1 MAKKLTSQKEDYPQ
15 WYQDVI
21 EQAELA
27 EHSLVRGSMVIKPYG
42 YALWEQI
49 QSTLDRMIKD
59 TGHENAYFPLLI
71 PKSLLSKEADHVKGF
86 AKECAIV
93 THYRL
98 KESADGKSVE
108 VDPKAKLEEEYI
120 IRPTSETV
128 MYETYSR
135 WIESY
140 RDLPVMIN
148 QWANVMRWEMRTR
161 FFLRTTEFLWQ
172 EGHTAHATAEE
183 AEEESRKM
191 LDVYKTLAVDYFAM
205 PVVPGEKTENERFP
219 GADHTYTIEAM
230 MKDGKALQA
239 GTSHNLGQNFAK
251 AFDIQYS
258 DKDGKRKH
266 VWQTS
271 WGVSTRL
278 IGGIIMTH
286 GDDKGLVLPP
296 MIAPIQVV
304 LVPIWKKDE
313 QQEAVLNKAKELVA
327 NLREQGIR
335 VKLDARDYQSP
346 GEKFFEWEKKGVPIR
361 LELGPRD
368 IDNNVVIAKVRHND
382 EKLDISM
389 PELAEKIPSL
399 LEQIQ
404 ADMLK
409 TATAFRETQTTTVDS
424 YEEFKKHFESNT
436 GFVQVYWAGSNEEEE
451 MIAKET
457 KATIRCIPFDQPTSP
472 GKCFLTGKE
481 TSQAVIFA
489 KAY

>member
-1 MAKKLTSQKEDYPQ
+1 MAKKLTSQQDDYPQ

-21 EQAELA
+21 EQADLA

-49 QSTLDRMIKD
+49 QSTLDRMIKE

-98 KESADGKSVE
+98 KESEDGKSIE

-172 EGHTAHATAEE
+172 EGHTAHATEEE
-183 AEEESRKM
+183 AEAESRKM

-205 PVVPGEKTENERFP
+205 PVIPGEKTENERFP

-230 MKDGKALQA
+230 MKDGKALQSDN
-239 GTSHNLGQNFAK
+239 THNLGQNFAK

-258 DKDGKRKH
+258 DKDGKRKY

-304 LVPIWKKDE
+304 LVPIWKKDDQKE
-313 QQEAVLNKAKELVA
+313 MVFAKANELIESLKKK
-327 NLREQGIR
+327 NIR
-335 VKLDARDYQSP
+335 VKLDDRDYQTP
-346 GEKFFEWEKKGVPIR
+346 GEKFFEWEKKGIPVR

-368 IDNNVVIAKVRHND
+368 IESNIVIAKIRHND
-382 EKLDISM
+382 QKHEIAM
-389 PELAEKIPSL
+389 EELAKKLPSML
-399 LEQIQ
+399 KEIQ
-404 ADMLK
+404 KDMLK
-409 TATAFRETQTTTVDS
+409 KSTDFREEHTTLIDS
-424 YEEFKKHFESNT
+424 YDEFKQHIKSKG
-436 GFVQVYWAGSNEEEE
+436 GFVKAYWAGSNDDEEQ
-451 MIAKET
+451 IAKET
-457 KATIRCIPFDQPTSP
+457 KASIRCIPFEQPKKS

-481 TSQAVIFA
+481 TDKMVIFA

>member
-1 MAKKLTSQKEDYPQ
+1 MAKKLTLQKDDYPQ
-15 WYQDVI
+15 WYLDVI
-21 EQAELA
+21 EQADLA
-27 EHSLVRGSMVIKPYG
+27 EHSLVRGCMVIKPYG

-49 QSTLDRMIKD
+49 QSTLDAMIKE

-98 KESADGKSVE
+98 KESEDGKSVE
-108 VDPKAKLEEEYI
+108 VDPDAKLEEELI
-120 IRPTSETV
+120 IRPTSETII
-128 MYETYSR
+128 YDAYSR

-172 EGHTAHATAEE
+172 EGHTAHALEEE
-183 AEEESRKM
+183 AETEARKM

-205 PVVPGEKTENERFP
+205 PVIPGEKTENERFP
-219 GADHTYTIEAM
+219 GAIHTYTIEGM
-230 MKDGKALQA
+230 MKDGKALQS

-296 MIAPIQVV
+296 MIAPIQAV
-304 LVPIWKKDE
+304 LIPIWKKDE
-313 QQEAVLNKAKELVA
+313 QKELVLNKAEELVA
-327 NLREQGIR
+327 DLKKQGIR
-335 VKLDARDYQSP
+335 VKLDARDYQTP
-346 GEKFFEWEKKGVPIR
+346 GEKFFEWEKKGVPVR

-368 IDNNVVIAKVRHND
+368 IESNHVIAKVRHND
-382 EKLDISM
+382 EKLEIGMDDLGKTLKS
-389 PELAEKIPSL
+389 K

-404 ADMLK
+404 TEMLEK
-409 TATAFRETQTTTVDS
+409 ATNFREEHTSTVATYD
-424 YEEFKKHFESNT
+424 EFKKQIDSKQ
-436 GFVQVYWAGSNEEEE
+436 GFIKVYWAGSNEEEE
-451 MIAKET
+451 LIAKET
-457 KATIRCIPFDQPTSP
+457 KASIRCIPFDQPKES
-472 GKCFLTGKE
+472 GKCFFTGKE
-481 TSQAVIFA
+481 TDQMVIFA